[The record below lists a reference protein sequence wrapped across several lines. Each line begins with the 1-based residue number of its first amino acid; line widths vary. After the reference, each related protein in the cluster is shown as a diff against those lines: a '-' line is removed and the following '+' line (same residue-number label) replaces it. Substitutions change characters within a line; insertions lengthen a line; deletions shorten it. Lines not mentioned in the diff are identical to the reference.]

1 MYKSIDKIHELYF
14 ISINNDVKG
23 SSLVFFLFFLPF
35 TYHLLYSFNQKL
47 RYLKASRPLLLYY
60 KTYPT
65 LLYSSTLLASYANLL
80 ASSHPSRR
88 EPLVSVQ

>member
-1 MYKSIDKIHELYF
+1 MACFNVKKEQTTSIKKE
-14 ISINNDVKG
+14 G

-47 RYLKASRPLLLYY
+47 HYLKASRPLLLYY